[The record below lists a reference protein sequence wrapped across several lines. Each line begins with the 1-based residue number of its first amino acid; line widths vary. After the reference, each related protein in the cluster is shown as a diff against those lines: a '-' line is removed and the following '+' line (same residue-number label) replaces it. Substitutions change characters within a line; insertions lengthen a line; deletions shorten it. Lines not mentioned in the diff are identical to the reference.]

1 MSFVM
6 ENNENKIYKK
16 KKITHSLSL
25 IHPDLLNPELVT
37 NSSSS
42 NKFSYLFSNSNI
54 SINYLTSNNFKELFN
69 NLKNNNFNLNNK
81 VFHLNYDK
89 LFKDVVINKD
99 NKDIIIDHNDIN
111 YLNKL
116 EKKMW
121 SLNEILHHL
130 YIHDKSIANIYP
142 IYFNELYM
150 NDLKLNTKEIL
161 YKYFAIS

>member
-25 IHPDLLNPELVT
+25 IHPDLLNPELVR

-54 SINYLTSNNFKELFN
+54 SINYLTSDNFKELFN

-89 LFKDVVINKD
+89 LFKDVVI

-130 YIHDKSIANIYP
+130 YIHDKSISNIYP
-142 IYFNELYM
+142 IYFNELYI
-150 NDLKLNTKEIL
+150 NDLKLNAKEIL
-161 YKYFAIS
+161 FKYFAIS

>member
-6 ENNENKIYKK
+6 DNNENKIYKK

-25 IHPDLLNPELVT
+25 IHPDLLKPELVT

-54 SINYLTSNNFKELFN
+54 SINYLTSDNFKELFN

-99 NKDIIIDHNDIN
+99 IIIDHNDIN

-121 SLNEILHHL
+121 SLNELLHHL
-130 YIHDKSIANIYP
+130 YIHDKAISNIYP
-142 IYFNELYM
+142 SYFNELYM
-150 NDLKLNTKEIL
+150 KDIKLNAKEIL
-161 YKYFAIS
+161 FKYFAQS

>member
-25 IHPDLLNPELVT
+25 IHPDLLNPELVC
-37 NSSSS
+37 NSYSS
-42 NKFSYLFSNSNI
+42 NTFNYLFSNSTI
-54 SINYLTSNNFKELFN
+54 PINYLTSDNFKEIFN

-89 LFKDVVINKD
+89 LFKDVFLD
-99 NKDIIIDHNDIN
+99 KDIIMDHNDVN

-121 SLNEILHHL
+121 SLNELLHHL
-130 YIHDKSIANIYP
+130 YIHDKTISNIYP
-142 IYFNELYM
+142 HYFNELYM
-150 NDLKLNTKEIL
+150 RDIKLNAREIL
-161 YKYFAIS
+161 FKYFAIS

>member
-25 IHPDLLNPELVT
+25 IHPDLLNPELVR

-42 NKFSYLFSNSNI
+42 NKFSYLFSDSNI
-54 SINYLTSNNFKELFN
+54 SINYLTSDNFKELFN

-99 NKDIIIDHNDIN
+99 III
-111 YLNKL
+111 K
-116 EKKMW
+116 
-121 SLNEILHHL
+121 LNEIEEFKFKNKLK
-130 YIHDKSIANIYP
+130 YTMNTIWANKKSGSTCKTHIIY
-142 IYFNELYM
+142 
-150 NDLKLNTKEIL
+150 
-161 YKYFAIS
+161 

>member
-25 IHPDLLNPELVT
+25 IHPDLLNPELVR

-54 SINYLTSNNFKELFN
+54 SINYLTSDNFKELFN

-81 VFHLNYDK
+81 VFHPNYDK
-89 LFKDVVINKD
+89 LFKDVII
-99 NKDIIIDHNDIN
+99 NKDIIMDFNDNN
-111 YLNKL
+111 YLKKL

-121 SLNEILHHL
+121 SLNELLHHL
-130 YIHDKSIANIYP
+130 YIHDKAIANIYP
-142 IYFNELYM
+142 NYFNELFM
-150 NDLKLNTKEIL
+150 KDIKLNAKEIL
-161 YKYFAIS
+161 FKYFAQS